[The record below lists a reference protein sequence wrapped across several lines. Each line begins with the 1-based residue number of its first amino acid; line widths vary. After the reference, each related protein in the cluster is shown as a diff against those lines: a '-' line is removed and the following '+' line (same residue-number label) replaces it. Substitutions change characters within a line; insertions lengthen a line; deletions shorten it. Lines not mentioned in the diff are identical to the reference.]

1 MQGPGC
7 SDSPQAS
14 LVIQRKDRWFPNP
27 KADLLLGQ
35 KKAKGS
41 GPGASE
47 DAEWLPLSGAA
58 GHTKSPRPGPP
69 NQYGSHQPPVAIE
82 YRDWSA
88 SKPRGTEGVN

>member
-69 NQYGSHQPPVAIE
+69 NVVATSHPWPLNT
-82 YRDWSA
+82 
-88 SKPRGTEGVN
+88 GTGARPNREVLKE